1 MNGTLARGDGI
12 AKAKAKA
19 EAEAEAEAMVVGAGA
34 TRSVAKLI
42 QRNTPF

>member
-19 EAEAEAEAMVVGAGA
+19 KAEAEAMVVGAGA

>member
-12 AKAKAKA
+12 AEA

-42 QRNTPF
+42 QRNTLF